1 MVTMK
6 VVFILSAFV
15 IILVNGLNPDLDDEW
30 ESFMKNYNK
39 AYENDEEAQVPIL
52 TNNLS
57 NLIQAPNFI
66 LVA

>member
-6 VVFILSAFV
+6 VVFIFSACV
-15 IILVNGLNPDLDDEW
+15 ILLVNGLNPDLDDEW

>member
-1 MVTMK
+1 MK

-52 TNNLS
+52 TNNFGNS
-57 NLIQAPNFI
+57 TIIQVPNFI